1 MGLDSV
7 ELVLHTEEE
16 FDIEIP
22 DETAAAIRTVQQ
34 LCDSVVQLVEEQNNI
49 ALDRNETMEQV
60 IDIVVMQL
68 GVKRERVTPEARFVE
83 DLKID
88 VAICPRFGI

>member
-7 ELVLHTEEE
+7 EIVLHVEEQ
-16 FDIEIP
+16 FDIDVP

-34 LCDSVVQLVEEQNNI
+34 LCDCVVQLVEEQNSI
-49 ALDRNETMEQV
+49 ALDHGETMEQV
-60 IDIVVMQL
+60 VDIVAMQL
-68 GVKRERVTPEARFVE
+68 GVKRDRVTPEARFVE

-88 VAICPRFGI
+88 VAICPRLGI

>member
-22 DETAAAIRTVQQ
+22 DEMAAATRTVQQ
-34 LCDSVVQLVEEQNNI
+34 LCDCVVQLVEEQNNI
-49 ALDRNETMEQV
+49 TLDGGETMEKV
-60 IDIVVMQL
+60 VDIVVIQL

-88 VAICPRFGI
+88 VAICPRLGI